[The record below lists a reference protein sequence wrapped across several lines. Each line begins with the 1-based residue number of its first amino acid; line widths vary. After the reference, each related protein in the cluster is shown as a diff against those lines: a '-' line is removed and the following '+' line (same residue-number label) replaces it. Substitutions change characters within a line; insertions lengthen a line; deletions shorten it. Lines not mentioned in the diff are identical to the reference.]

1 MLSSRTLTIPIL
13 LLVVNV
19 CCAQRAPVIWT
30 YEAERVKPQE
40 WRLKLQASLAPGWH
54 IYSQHLQEGGPIP
67 TLIKTEPNQEYSFVG
82 KAEERG
88 KPVQFY
94 DSIYE
99 MEITSYAERVSFLQW
114 IIFDRITSEIKGTVE
129 YMVCDSH
136 QCLPQEEKFTINV
149 QP

>member
-1 MLSSRTLTIPIL
+1 MLLNQILTIPIL
-13 LLVVNV
+13 LLLGNV
-19 CCAQRAPVIWT
+19 CNAQRAPVTWT
-30 YEAERVKPQE
+30 YEAERLKPQE

-54 IYSQHLQEGGPIP
+54 IYSQHLKEGGPIP
-67 TLIKTEPNQEYSFVG
+67 TLIRTEPNQEYSFVG
-82 KAEERG
+82 KAEEKG

-99 MEITSYAERVSFLQW
+99 MEITWYAEQVSFVQK
-114 IIFDRITSEIKGTVE
+114 IIFDRITSEINGTVE

-136 QCLPQEEKFTINV
+136 QCLPQEEKFTINL